1 MFFIDIGQRF
11 IDCFRSAVQILLGV
25 SVANISMMV
34 WGKKDASS
42 DELSVEIVAFGFMGT
57 RLIPLEGDEKHG
69 CNSA

>member
-1 MFFIDIGQRF
+1 MFFLDVGQCFINRF
-11 IDCFRSAVQILLGV
+11 SRAVKILFCV

-57 RLIPLEGDEKHG
+57 RLIPPEGDEKHG
-69 CNSA
+69 CNTA